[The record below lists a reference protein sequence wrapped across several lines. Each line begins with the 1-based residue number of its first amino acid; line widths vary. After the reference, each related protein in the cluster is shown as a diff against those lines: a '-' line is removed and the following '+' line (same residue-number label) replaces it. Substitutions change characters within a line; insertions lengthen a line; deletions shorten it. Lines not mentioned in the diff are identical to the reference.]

1 MNFGPRRH
9 RTGGDARRSPA
20 EPDIGQPCGS
30 RPGTRPTV
38 SPALIHSNSGAN
50 HDDLTVDGV
59 DFTPNKSVHIEL
71 RPDHDG
77 DFNPYVT
84 DRGASPSGSIHVQF
98 YGYQTVSPHDRGAGD
113 GHVVATDTTTLQS
126 TAALPVIIF
135 PAVTIDHG

>member
-59 DFTPNKSVHIEL
+59 DFTPNICPYRIAARPRRRLQPL
-71 RPDHDG
+71 R
-77 DFNPYVT
+77 
-84 DRGASPSGSIHVQF
+84 
-98 YGYQTVSPHDRGAGD
+98 
-113 GHVVATDTTTLQS
+113 
-126 TAALPVIIF
+126 
-135 PAVTIDHG
+135 HGPRR